1 MHEQRC
7 GTKVV
12 GLFPAGGKAKRISP
26 LPCSKEI
33 FPLGFLPPGSSG
45 DRRPK
50 VAGHYLLEKMLFAG
64 AELAYILL
72 RMGKWDIPQYFA
84 GGSLVGMPLAYVTV
98 ESSRGVPFTLDLAY
112 PFIHDADV
120 LFGFP
125 DILFQPEDAF
135 VRLLNRLSETDAEL
149 VLGLFPAHQ
158 PHKVDMVE
166 LDSKGR
172 ITKIVI
178 KPSLTNLLYTWLIA
192 AWKPAFTM
200 FLHEFVTNHHGRIE
214 ESDDHET
221 YFGHVITAAIAD
233 DVPIDKVIFEDG
245 WYLDIGSPED
255 LAQACRLLS

>member
-1 MHEQRC
+1 MMFEQRC

-12 GLFPAGGKAKRISP
+12 GLFPAGGKGKRISP

-33 FPLGFLPPGSSG
+33 FPLGFLPQGSSG

-50 VAGHYLLEKMLFAG
+50 VAGHYLLEKMLLAG
-64 AELAYILL
+64 AESAYILL
-72 RMGKWDIPQYFA
+72 RRGKWDIPQYFA
-84 GGSLVGMPLAYVTV
+84 DGSMLGMPLAYVTV

-112 PFIHDADV
+112 PFVRDADV

-135 VRLLNRLSETDAEL
+135 AQLLNRMSETGAEL

-158 PHKVDMVE
+158 AHKVDMVE

-172 ITKIVI
+172 ITTIVI
-178 KPSLTNLLYTWLIA
+178 KPERTNLLYTWLIA
-192 AWKPAFTM
+192 AWKPAFTR
-200 FLHEFVTNHHGRIE
+200 FLHEFVTKHSSST
-214 ESDDHET
+214 ESSEHEL

-233 DVPIDKVIFEDG
+233 AVPMEKVIFEDG
-245 WYLDIGSPED
+245 WYLDIGTPED